1 MIQLKNSQEIETM
14 REGGEILT
22 GVLNL
27 LFHSLH
33 TGMKLSALDRMA
45 EEEIIKRGGEPSF
58 KKVKGYKWTICACV
72 NDVVVHGIPGDY
84 EVHAGDVLGLDC
96 GVYYKGFHTDAAW
109 TVQVKSDQD
118 TSGVTQRGSPDGG
131 GIIRRD
137 DEINKFLE
145 VGEKTL
151 KEALKQVK
159 AGNYIYDISRS
170 IQENIESA
178 GYSVVRSLVG
188 HGVGRKLHED
198 PEIPGIV
205 TNPRLRTPRI
215 EEGMTLAVEVIYNA
229 GKADVKLSES
239 DGWTIRTKD
248 GKISGLFEATV
259 AVTNHG
265 CVLLSQ
271 VQE

>member
-1 MIQLKNSQEIETM
+1 MIHLKNSQEIETM

-84 EVHAGDVLGLDC
+84 EVHAGDVVGLDC
-96 GVYYKGFHTDAAW
+96 GVYYKGFHTDSAW
-109 TVQVKSDQD
+109 TVKVSRHLEGDRMGSFQVEESAKID
-118 TSGVTQRGSPDGG
+118 R
-131 GIIRRD
+131 
-137 DEINKFLE
+137 FLE
-145 VGEKTL
+145 VGKKTL
-151 KEALKQVK
+151 KQALKQVK

-170 IQENIESA
+170 IQENVEGA

-198 PEIPGIV
+198 PEIPGVV